1 MEYLILLFS
10 VSKTLEEL
18 VLEWKKENPVTT
30 ADLGMSQFELDEI
43 TVAKCPS
50 TESFGQI
57 GETFS
62 LLRKFT
68 LSICT
73 FSSLVSEDRCLACPG
88 SMYLH

>member
-1 MEYLILLFS
+1 
-10 VSKTLEEL
+10 LEEL

-62 LLRKFT
+62 NLLFL
-68 LSICT
+68 LSPP
-73 FSSLVSEDRCLACPG
+73 SLVPTAEA
-88 SMYLH
+88 